1 MSVASAVYE
10 RTCHVCDAV
19 RLFVMK
25 TFINMQRGRQLGANE
40 KIFQHYGQ
48 FDREA
53 PYHLQ
58 RVQVQTNKEYDQR
71 IANLR

>member
-40 KIFQHYGQ
+40 KIFQHY
-48 FDREA
+48 F
-53 PYHLQ
+53 Y
-58 RVQVQTNKEYDQR
+58 
-71 IANLR
+71 

>member
-58 RVQVQTNKEYDQR
+58 RVQEQTNKEYDQR
-71 IANLR
+71 II

>member
-25 TFINMQRGRQLGANE
+25 TIIQMQRGRQLSANQ
-40 KIFQHYGQ
+40 KIMSEMHF
-48 FDREA
+48 
-53 PYHLQ
+53 
-58 RVQVQTNKEYDQR
+58 EYARDAR
-71 IANLR
+71 TCAAVSKRRH